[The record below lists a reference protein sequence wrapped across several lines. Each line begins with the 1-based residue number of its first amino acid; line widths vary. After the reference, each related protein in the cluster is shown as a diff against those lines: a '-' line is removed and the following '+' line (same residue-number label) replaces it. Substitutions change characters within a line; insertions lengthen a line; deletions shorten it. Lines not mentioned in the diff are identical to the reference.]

1 MVWTVSIYNSLTK
14 KKEFFK
20 PMVEG
25 QVSLYVTGFT
35 SYDYS
40 HMGHGRAYII
50 KRADERECDPLELSA
65 EFCQEFLMDMA
76 DLQCLPHTVQ
86 PCISD
91 HMDQI
96 KNMIAKVPAFA
107 CFLLN
112 DRNLALIFCVLNS
125 EDNRAGERIVI
136 DPRKKNPADFA
147 LWKPDAIVTT
157 PTDTIRPPQP
167 AIYMVSDNNR
177 TMDVCGDPEQRH
189 KTFLRPL

>member
-96 KNMIAKVPAFA
+96 KNMIAK
-107 CFLLN
+107 
-112 DRNLALIFCVLNS
+112 
-125 EDNRAGERIVI
+125 
-136 DPRKKNPADFA
+136 
-147 LWKPDAIVTT
+147 PDAIVTT

-167 AIYMVSDNNR
+167 AILSLDSANGKAHGEFRRMKR
-177 TMDVCGDPEQRH
+177 KCATIEQEDTINSESMARKAARYYIMIQYDINTAH
-189 KTFLRPL
+189 G